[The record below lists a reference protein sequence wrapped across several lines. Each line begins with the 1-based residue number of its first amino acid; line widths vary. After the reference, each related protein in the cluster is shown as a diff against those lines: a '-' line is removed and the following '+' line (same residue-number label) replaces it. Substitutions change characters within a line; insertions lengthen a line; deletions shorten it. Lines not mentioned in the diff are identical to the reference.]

1 MVVWIRMFSIVS
13 NVRIV
18 SSYWWHC
25 LATFSRCGLERD
37 SISLGL
43 DFEVSKPWTIF
54 SVLSAS
60 CLWLKLWALSFL
72 LQRFCLLPH
81 LVKLLSFCNY
91 KSRESIFYKWPWP
104 WCFIT
109 AIENKQ
115 IHFFNLK
122 LSLLS
127 ESLWAAMDFLIYDT
141 HSVVYL
147 FRGQDPCC
155 IVTFSRPWL
164 ILFYSAFRTLDIL
177 HNDITLAEQISEWHS
192 LVH

>member
-1 MVVWIRMFSIVS
+1 MWSCGNLNDNGPQKLKYLNS
-13 NVRIV
+13 
-18 SSYWWHC
+18 WWNF
-25 LATFSRCGLERD
+25 LGRVKRCGFVGRG
-37 SISLGL
+37 ISLGA
-43 DFEVSKPWTIF
+43 DSEVSKTYTIPSMSLCF
-54 SVLSAS
+54 MAAS
-60 CLWLKLWALSFL
+60 QDVSSQQLNQCHA
-72 LQRFCLLPH
+72 CT
-81 LVKLLSFCNY
+81 N
-91 KSRESIFYKWPWP
+91 EIFYLCKLTWP